1 MRGQIVFNPNGG
13 ESSATDGDMDA
24 AFALFLAASFWDEPA
39 YQAAGVRVCAA
50 LYAGCFNKS
59 THVRSLS
66 AAQPEHL
73 AYSIATGSGS
83 WPVLL
88 SISGEDR
95 ATIGVFSP

>member
-1 MRGQIVFNPNGG
+1 MECADQIVFNPNGG

-39 YQAAGVRVCAA
+39 YRAAGVRVCAA

-59 THVRSLS
+59 THVRLLS

-73 AYSIATGSGS
+73 AHAYTTRLG
-83 WPVLL
+83 
-88 SISGEDR
+88 
-95 ATIGVFSP
+95 F